1 MANTQ
6 VFTLGVT
13 SDQALGRSV
22 DSLRGQVERLRRQ
35 ADGTRLGRLIGEVI
49 RLGLELDKVGQAERQ
64 LDNDQAWTHEAQIDR
79 LRREGNEVE
88 RLRRLYLSL
97 GRKPLELRAMVVA
110 SSAAVAKESPVPTL
124 EQRKAALLE
133 GTSPAPRPTR
143 SDPPEARSAEQGR
156 VPLESANAGLA
167 VLKAGAV
174 GAGTVAV
181 AAGTAWGARS
191 YYQSRTPERQ
201 SEITKGLK
209 ENGGKAAAKGVTKLG
224 LAMLKD
230 KGEDKAEA
238 AGAALGGV
246 LGNLGAEL
254 LGGLTRNKQIQKY
267 GGEIGEMIGEGV
279 GGFFGK
285 TVFGWFSDTPAAND
299 APGKDKA
306 AADASAKRS
315 VDAPEGA
322 ATPSGAAQ
330 SAAHEGAAATQER
343 PPEGPANGAREIMKG
358 GLIAAGALG
367 GTAFA
372 AWGARTYQGQS
383 PERRSEITS
392 GLRENGGKAAAKGA
406 TKLGLAV
413 LKDKSEDQA
422 EAVGA
427 AFGSVLG
434 SLGAELLG
442 GVTKNKRIQKY
453 GGEIGEMIGEGL
465 GGLAGKTLHG
475 LFSDKPAANDA
486 PADKAKTSATAARMP
501 KVSDDAEEPEE
512 EEEEEEVDEAEDEA
526 AFFEAQEAVP
536 DSPPAAASAA
546 SAIGL
551 AGTAVTG
558 QVGRAV
564 AGNAG
569 TSVARRVFRRI
580 PGANLLDTGLQLAET
595 YNSDATPEQKLEGY
609 GTAVGGLG
617 GGLAGAAAGAAIGS
631 VVPVIGTAIGGL
643 IGGVLGSMGG
653 ESIGGWLGK
662 ALASGKE
669 EPAAKPG
676 LGEAV
681 RAVDSPAAQPPL
693 PAPPVAMATPAVPP
707 APINQQFTFT
717 ANMPVTF
724 SNSLDDP
731 SVLQQLEAI
740 ARRQLEELMRQARSA
755 QLADTPHI
763 AL

>member
-6 VFTLGVT
+6 LFTLGVT
-13 SDQALGRSV
+13 SNQALGRSA
-22 DSLRGQVERLRRQ
+22 ERLRVQVEHLRRQ
-35 ADGTRLGRLIGEVI
+35 VDGTRLGRLIGEVI
-49 RLGLELDKVGQAERQ
+49 RLGLELDKVDQAERR
-64 LDNDQAWTHEAQIDR
+64 LDNDQAGAHEAQIER

-110 SSAAVAKESPVPTL
+110 SSAAVAKQSPVPTL
-124 EQRKAALLE
+124 AQRKAVLLE
-133 GTSPAPRPTR
+133 GTSPAPRPAR
-143 SDPPEARSAEQGR
+143 GDPPEARSAEQGR
-156 VPLESANAGLA
+156 VPLESANAGLT

-174 GAGTVAV
+174 GAGTVGV
-181 AAGTAWGARS
+181 AAGAAWGARS
-191 YYQSRTPERQ
+191 YYQSRTPERR

-254 LGGLTRNKQIQKY
+254 LGGLTKNKQ
-267 GGEIGEMIGEGV
+267 
-279 GGFFGK
+279 
-285 TVFGWFSDTPAAND
+285 
-299 APGKDKA
+299 
-306 AADASAKRS
+306 
-315 VDAPEGA
+315 
-322 ATPSGAAQ
+322 
-330 SAAHEGAAATQER
+330 
-343 PPEGPANGAREIMKG
+343 
-358 GLIAAGALG
+358 
-367 GTAFA
+367 
-372 AWGARTYQGQS
+372 
-383 PERRSEITS
+383 
-392 GLRENGGKAAAKGA
+392 
-406 TKLGLAV
+406 
-413 LKDKSEDQA
+413 
-422 EAVGA
+422 
-427 AFGSVLG
+427 
-434 SLGAELLG
+434 
-442 GVTKNKRIQKY
+442 IQKY

-486 PADKAKTSATAARMP
+486 PADKTKIPAAVTRMP
-501 KVSDDAEEPEE
+501 KASDDVEEPEE
-512 EEEEEEVDEAEDEA
+512 EEEEEEVDEGEDEA

-536 DSPPAAASAA
+536 DSPPAAASPA
-546 SAIGL
+546 SAVGL
-551 AGTAVTG
+551 VGTAFTG
-558 QVGRAV
+558 LTGRAG

-569 TSVARRVFRRI
+569 ASVARRVFRRI
-580 PGANLLDTGLQLAET
+580 PGAALLDTGLQLAQT
-595 YNSDATPEQKLEGY
+595 YNSDASPEQKLEGY
-609 GTAVGGLG
+609 GTAAGGLG

-662 ALASGKE
+662 ALGSGKE
-669 EPAAKPG
+669 EPAAKPS

-681 RAVDSPAAQPPL
+681 RAMDSPAAQPPL
-693 PAPPVAMATPAVPP
+693 PAPPVATATPAVPP

>member
-49 RLGLELDKVGQAERQ
+49 RLGLELDKVGQVERQ
-64 LDNDQAWTHEAQIDR
+64 LDDDQARAHEAQIDR
-79 LRREGNEVE
+79 LRLEGNEVE

-110 SSAAVAKESPVPTL
+110 SSAAAVKEPPVPTL

-133 GTSPAPRPTR
+133 GTSPEPRPAR
-143 SDPPEARSAEQGR
+143 GDPPEARSTEQGR

-209 ENGGKAAAKGVTKLG
+209 ENGGKAAAKGLTKLG
-224 LAMLKD
+224 LVMLKD

-254 LGGLTRNKQIQKY
+254 LGGLTKNKQIQKY

-279 GGFFGK
+279 GGFIGK
-285 TVFGWFSDTPAAND
+285 KVFGWFSDTPAAND
-299 APGKDKA
+299 APGKEKA
-306 AADASAKRS
+306 AADASAQRS
-315 VDAPEGA
+315 VDAPEGT
-322 ATPSGAAQ
+322 ATPSEQ
-330 SAAHEGAAATQER
+330 TRSAAPESAAATQER
-343 PPEGPANGAREIMKG
+343 PPEGPANGAREIVKG

-383 PERRSEITS
+383 PERRTEITS

-475 LFSDKPAANDA
+475 LFSDKPAANEA
-486 PADKAKTSATAARMP
+486 PADKAKTPATAARMP
-501 KVSDDAEEPEE
+501 KAGDDAEEPEE

-526 AFFEAQEAVP
+526 AFFEGQEAVP
-536 DSPPAAASAA
+536 DSPSAAASAA

-558 QVGRAV
+558 LAGSAV

-569 TSVARRVFRRI
+569 ASVARRVFRRI
-580 PGANLLDTGLQLAET
+580 PGANVLDTGMQLAET
-595 YNSDATPEQKLEGY
+595 YNSDAPPEQKLEGY

-662 ALASGKE
+662 ALGSGKE

-681 RAVDSPAAQPPL
+681 RAMDSPAAQPPL
-693 PAPPVAMATPAVPP
+693 PAPPVATATPAVPP
-707 APINQQFTFT
+707 TPINQQFTFT

>member
-22 DSLRGQVERLRRQ
+22 DSLRAQVEHLRKQ
-35 ADGTRLGRLIGEVI
+35 TDGTRLGRLIGEVI

-64 LDNDQAWTHEAQIDR
+64 LDNDQAGAHEAQIER
-79 LRREGNEVE
+79 LRHEGNEVE

-97 GRKPLELRAMVVA
+97 GRKPLELRSVVVA
-110 SSAAVAKESPVPTL
+110 SSAAVAKESAVPTL
-124 EQRKAALLE
+124 AQRKAALLE
-133 GTSPAPRPTR
+133 GTSTAPRPAR
-143 SDPPEARSAEQGR
+143 GDPPEARSAEQGR
-156 VPLESANAGLA
+156 VPLESANAGLT

-174 GAGTVAV
+174 GAGTVGV
-181 AAGTAWGARS
+181 AAGAAWGARS
-191 YYQSRTPERQ
+191 YYQSRTPERR

-238 AGAALGGV
+238 VGAALGGV

-254 LGGLTRNKQIQKY
+254 LGGLTKNKQ
-267 GGEIGEMIGEGV
+267 
-279 GGFFGK
+279 
-285 TVFGWFSDTPAAND
+285 
-299 APGKDKA
+299 
-306 AADASAKRS
+306 
-315 VDAPEGA
+315 
-322 ATPSGAAQ
+322 
-330 SAAHEGAAATQER
+330 
-343 PPEGPANGAREIMKG
+343 
-358 GLIAAGALG
+358 
-367 GTAFA
+367 
-372 AWGARTYQGQS
+372 
-383 PERRSEITS
+383 
-392 GLRENGGKAAAKGA
+392 
-406 TKLGLAV
+406 
-413 LKDKSEDQA
+413 
-422 EAVGA
+422 
-427 AFGSVLG
+427 
-434 SLGAELLG
+434 
-442 GVTKNKRIQKY
+442 IQKY

-465 GGLAGKTLHG
+465 GGLAGKALHG

-486 PADKAKTSATAARMP
+486 PADKAKIPAAVTRMP
-501 KVSDDAEEPEE
+501 KASDDVEEPEE

-526 AFFEAQEAVP
+526 AYFEAQEAVP
-536 DSPPAAASAA
+536 DSPPATAPPASAV
-546 SAIGL
+546 GP
-551 AGTAVTG
+551 AGTAFTG
-558 QVGRAV
+558 LMGRAG
-564 AGNAG
+564 AGNA
-569 TSVARRVFRRI
+569 SASAARRVFRRI
-580 PGANLLDTGLQLAET
+580 PGAALLDTGLQLAET
-595 YNSDATPEQKLEGY
+595 YNSDASPEQKLEGY
-609 GTAVGGLG
+609 GTAAGGLG

-662 ALASGKE
+662 ALGSGKE
-669 EPAAKPG
+669 EPAAKPS

-681 RAVDSPAAQPPL
+681 RAMDSPAAQPPL
-693 PAPPVAMATPAVPP
+693 PAPPVATATPAVPP

>member
-64 LDNDQAWTHEAQIDR
+64 LDNDQAWTHKAQIDR

-97 GRKPLELRAMVVA
+97 GRKPLELRAMAVA
-110 SSAAVAKESPVPTL
+110 SSAPTAKESPAPTL

-133 GTSPAPRPTR
+133 GTSPAPRPAR
-143 SDPPEARSAEQGR
+143 GDPPEPRSAEQGR

-191 YYQSRTPERQ
+191 YYQSRTSERQ

-209 ENGGKAAAKGVTKLG
+209 ENGGKAAAKGLTKLG
-224 LAMLKD
+224 LVMLKD

-238 AGAALGGV
+238 VGAALGGV

-254 LGGLTRNKQIQKY
+254 LGGLTKNKQIQKY

-279 GGFFGK
+279 GGFLGK
-285 TVFGWFSDTPAAND
+285 KVFGWFSDTPAAND

-306 AADASAKRS
+306 AADASAQRS
-315 VDAPEGA
+315 VDAPEGT
-322 ATPSGAAQ
+322 ATPSEQTQ
-330 SAAHEGAAATQER
+330 SAAPESAAATQER
-343 PPEGPANGAREIMKG
+343 PPEGPANGAREIVKG

-383 PERRSEITS
+383 PDRRSEITS
-392 GLRENGGKAAAKGA
+392 GLRENGGKAAAKGV

-434 SLGAELLG
+434 SFGAELLG

-475 LFSDKPAANDA
+475 LFSDKPTANDA
-486 PADKAKTSATAARMP
+486 PADKAKTPVARMP
-501 KVSDDAEEPEE
+501 KAGDDAEEPEE
-512 EEEEEEVDEAEDEA
+512 EEEEEEVDEVEDEA
-526 AFFEAQEAVP
+526 AFFEAQEAVQ
-536 DSPPAAASAA
+536 DRPPAAASAA
-546 SAIGL
+546 SAAGL
-551 AGTAVTG
+551 ASTAFTG

-569 TSVARRVFRRI
+569 ASVARRVFRRI

-595 YNSDATPEQKLEGY
+595 YNSDAPPEQKLEGY

-653 ESIGGWLGK
+653 ETIGGWLGK
-662 ALASGKE
+662 ALGSGKE

-676 LGEAV
+676 LGEAA
-681 RAVDSPAAQPPL
+681 RAMDSPAPQPPL
-693 PAPPVAMATPAVPP
+693 PAPPVATATPAVPP

>member
-6 VFTLGVT
+6 LFTLGVT
-13 SDQALGRSV
+13 SNQALGRSAER
-22 DSLRGQVERLRRQ
+22 LRVQVEHLRRQ

-49 RLGLELDKVGQAERQ
+49 RLGLELDKVDQAERR
-64 LDNDQAWTHEAQIDR
+64 LDNDQAGTHEAQIER

-97 GRKPLELRAMVVA
+97 GRKPLELRSVVVA
-110 SSAAVAKESPVPTL
+110 SSAAVAKESAVPTL
-124 EQRKAALLE
+124 AQRKAALLE
-133 GTSPAPRPTR
+133 GTSTAPRPAR
-143 SDPPEARSAEQGR
+143 GDPPEARSAEQGR
-156 VPLESANAGLA
+156 VPLESANAGLT

-174 GAGTVAV
+174 GAGTVGV
-181 AAGTAWGARS
+181 AAGAAWGARS
-191 YYQSRTPERQ
+191 YYQSRTPERR

-279 GGFFGK
+279 GGLIGK

-299 APGKDKA
+299 ASGTDKA
-306 AADASAKRS
+306 AADASAQRS
-315 VDAPEGA
+315 VDAPEGT
-322 ATPSGAAQ
+322 ATPRGEARSAALESAAAAQ
-330 SAAHEGAAATQER
+330 ELPSEA
-343 PPEGPANGAREIMKG
+343 PANGAREIMKG

-383 PERRSEITS
+383 PERRTEITS

-406 TKLGLAV
+406 TKLGLAM

-442 GVTKNKRIQKY
+442 GVTKNKQIQKY

-486 PADKAKTSATAARMP
+486 PADKTKIPAAVTRMP
-501 KVSDDAEEPEE
+501 KASDDVEEPEE
-512 EEEEEEVDEAEDEA
+512 EEEEEEVDEGEDEA

-536 DSPPAAASAA
+536 DSPPATASPASAV
-546 SAIGL
+546 GL
-551 AGTAVTG
+551 AGTAFAGLT
-558 QVGRAV
+558 GRAG
-564 AGNAG
+564 AGNASA
-569 TSVARRVFRRI
+569 SVARRVFRRI
-580 PGANLLDTGLQLAET
+580 PGAALLDTGLQLADT
-595 YNSDATPEQKLEGY
+595 YNSDASPEQKLEGY
-609 GTAVGGLG
+609 GTAAGGLG

-662 ALASGKE
+662 ALGSGKE
-669 EPAAKPG
+669 EPAAKPS

-681 RAVDSPAAQPPL
+681 RAMDSPAAQPPL
-693 PAPPVAMATPAVPP
+693 PAPPVATATPAVPP

>member
-64 LDNDQAWTHEAQIDR
+64 LDNDQAWTHKAQIDR

-97 GRKPLELRAMVVA
+97 GRKPLELRAMAVA
-110 SSAAVAKESPVPTL
+110 SSASTAKESPAPTL

-133 GTSPAPRPTR
+133 GTSPAPRPAR
-143 SDPPEARSAEQGR
+143 GDPPEARSAEQGR

-191 YYQSRTPERQ
+191 YYQSRTSERQ

-209 ENGGKAAAKGVTKLG
+209 ENGGKAAAKGLTKLG
-224 LAMLKD
+224 LVMLKD

-254 LGGLTRNKQIQKY
+254 LGGLTKNKQIQKY

-285 TVFGWFSDTPAAND
+285 KVFGWFSDTPAAND

-306 AADASAKRS
+306 AADASAQRS
-315 VDAPEGA
+315 VDAPEGT
-322 ATPSGAAQ
+322 ATPSEQTQ
-330 SAAHEGAAATQER
+330 SAAPESAAATQER
-343 PPEGPANGAREIMKG
+343 PPEGPANGAREIVKG

-383 PERRSEITS
+383 PDRRSEITS
-392 GLRENGGKAAAKGA
+392 GLRENGGKAAAKGV

-434 SLGAELLG
+434 SFGAELLG

-475 LFSDKPAANDA
+475 LFSDKPNANDA
-486 PADKAKTSATAARMP
+486 PADKAKTPAARMP
-501 KVSDDAEEPEE
+501 KAGDDAEEPEE
-512 EEEEEEVDEAEDEA
+512 EEEEEEVDEVEDEA
-526 AFFEAQEAVP
+526 AFFEAQEAVQ
-536 DSPPAAASAA
+536 DRPPAAASAA
-546 SAIGL
+546 SAAGL
-551 AGTAVTG
+551 ASTAFTG

-569 TSVARRVFRRI
+569 ASVARRVFRRI

-595 YNSDATPEQKLEGY
+595 YNSDAPPEQKLEGY

-653 ESIGGWLGK
+653 ETIGGWLGK
-662 ALASGKE
+662 ALGSGNE

-676 LGEAV
+676 LGEAA
-681 RAVDSPAAQPPL
+681 RAMDSPAPQPPL
-693 PAPPVAMATPAVPP
+693 PAPPVATATPAVPP